1 MSPLLMC
8 TTAHERVDVVAFRK
22 DYVSHWGTIKHRVV
36 RGSGPEVE
44 ALLGK
49 PYEYRFSPEEQ
60 AVLKVTLHDKPDGT
74 QERPLLVRW
83 QAASHHGPSPITFQ
97 IVEVFPLDATSMC
110 SQVIFHDE
118 ATVLSSDFYTKQR
131 WGRLG
136 EPVTSSK
143 TSVGQGVMLTG
154 WLASIGLVFSEIF
167 DVHTEHSY
175 WTSERMVKHTDRM
188 LDVVGPRYPAAD
200 LLFIFDNST
209 NHKKFADTAPAACK
223 MNVNPGGKRTRVSV
237 GDIGINDHP
246 VHRVAT
252 A

>member
-1 MSPLLMC
+1 MC

-83 QAASHHGPSPITFQ
+83 QAASHQGPSPIAFQ
-97 IVEVFPLDATSMC
+97 IVEVLPLDATSMC

-118 ATVLSSDFYTKQR
+118 ATSSVRSTTASVPRSRFNARSMTENAANTPRKKRETHTK
-131 WGRLG
+131 
-136 EPVTSSK
+136 E
-143 TSVGQGVMLTG
+143 
-154 WLASIGLVFSEIF
+154 A
-167 DVHTEHSY
+167 
-175 WTSERMVKHTDRM
+175 
-188 LDVVGPRYPAAD
+188 
-200 LLFIFDNST
+200 
-209 NHKKFADTAPAACK
+209 
-223 MNVNPGGKRTRVSV
+223 
-237 GDIGINDHP
+237 
-246 VHRVAT
+246 
-252 A
+252 